1 MIDQKLGHIFIIGV
15 LVLLLALI
23 ILSVNIF
30 ICVIKI
36 MPKESANREQVRV
49 TLYGHT
55 TDGDSIYVDSN
66 GTQYVVPWLNY
77 FTSDDII
84 MLEFNDS
91 HEITRAWVAWEA
103 PYALGY

>member
-15 LVLLLALI
+15 LILLLALI

-30 ICVIKI
+30 ICVIKL
-36 MPKESANREQVRV
+36 MPKVDTNRTLVRV
-49 TLYGHT
+49 DLYGHT
-55 TDGDSIYVDSN
+55 ADGNAIYIDN
-66 GTQYVVPWLNY
+66 DGTQYVVPWLNY
-77 FTSDDII
+77 FSPDDIV
-84 MLEFNDS
+84 MLEFNES